1 MVAEIV
7 TSTRAVHDGRIR
19 IVGVGAGA
27 RCVSALCKGMADEGV
42 MLCTWM
48 GVVAEIP
55 SR

>member
-42 MLCTWM
+42 ETRHALHLD
-48 GVVAEIP
+48 G
-55 SR
+55 RGG